1 MRVTTP
7 KVNLNQKPIQQD
19 IQKIF
24 SNENIYIWNFK
35 ILEKEEY
42 YVLT

>member
-1 MRVTTP
+1 M
-7 KVNLNQKPIQQD
+7 VNLNQKPIQQD

-24 SNENIYIWNFK
+24 SNENIYIWIFK

>member
-1 MRVTTP
+1 M
-7 KVNLNQKPIQQD
+7 VNLNQKPIQQD